1 MLEATVE
8 EVKVDAENGLIL
20 CGNLV
25 KLLKANQN
33 TDRKKR
39 ITEQYVPTE
48 QFWLTYF
55 LFEHGKNIEQRGGHS
70 VIWMCQAAGCYQ
82 TVLRITTTQQTTTDN
97 NQRHNQLLI
106 MTIQK

>member
-1 MLEATVE
+1 VLQATVE
-8 EVKVDAENGLIL
+8 EVKVDAENVPIL
-20 CGNLV
+20 CGNLFKV
-25 KLLKANQN
+25 LKANQN

-39 ITEQYVPTE
+39 ITEQYVTTG

-82 TVLRITTTQQTTTDN
+82 PVLRITIT
-97 NQRHNQLLI
+97 
-106 MTIQK
+106 